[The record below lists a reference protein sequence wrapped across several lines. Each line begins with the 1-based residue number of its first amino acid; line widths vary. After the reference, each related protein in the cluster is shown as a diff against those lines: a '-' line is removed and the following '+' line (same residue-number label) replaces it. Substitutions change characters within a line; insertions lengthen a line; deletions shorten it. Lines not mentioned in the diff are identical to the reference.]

1 MTENKIYFQWQNPFL
16 RSKIYPSRNVEM
28 MEFLVTYKEADLVQ
42 ESKTKPSNLVQNW
55 VRQELKHLN
64 KISNRWWITMTTP
77 GSYEK

>member
-55 VRQELKHLN
+55 VRQELN
-64 KISNRWWITMTTP
+64 DI
-77 GSYEK
+77 